1 MYGHGEGLF
10 HAPYTWPKKEK
21 AQPPNFFFYKR
32 NSSGKHVVHLSFF
45 IFLNVWMACC
55 LISRAT

>member
-21 AQPPNFFFYKR
+21 AQPPKFFFIKEIQVE
-32 NSSGKHVVHLSFF
+32 NTLF
-45 IFLNVWMACC
+45 
-55 LISRAT
+55 T